1 MDKQNA
7 NGYLTIGVLKN
18 YIKDLSDDN
27 KVVIEDDDHFVYAT
41 HVKFENGILKIF

>member
-1 MDKQNA
+1 MDKQNV

-27 KVVIEDDDHFVYAT
+27 KSAIIPTLSTGY
-41 HVKFENGILKIF
+41 L